1 MNSHILVHHHKTKQ
15 TEGPSGS
22 VGRNLLKDQADKDLV
37 ENYKDDDQVETGEV
51 DEVVDDATGGL
62 HAVCGPFKQAASQNV
77 RDGHDED
84 GQQGEGLDD
93 RHQII

>member
-1 MNSHILVHHHKTKQ
+1 MNSHILVQQDKAKQ
-15 TEGPSGS
+15 TKGPGGS
-22 VGRNLLKDQADKDLV
+22 VGRTLLEDQADKDLV
-37 ENYKDDDQVETGEV
+37 EDDKDEDEVETGEV

-62 HAVCGPFKQAASQNV
+62 DTVCGPLEQAASQDV
-77 RDGHDED
+77 RDGHGED